1 MMTMKKLWL
10 LLSIAALAGCAHQT
24 PIPPSQ
30 GHVGSEQEAL
40 VTPPSGDI
48 PKPVKKI
55 TYVPPPKPKVK
66 EQTYS
71 VVVSSV
77 PVQEVL
83 FALARESKLNIDI
96 DPTIQGK
103 VTLNA
108 VDQTLPAILDRLGK
122 QLDLRYKVEGNV
134 ISITP
139 DFPVLRTYKID
150 YVNLQRDTTTT
161 LGAGSELSS
170 GGSVG
175 GSSSSSSSSGGSQST
190 VTITSKAEAHFWDLL
205 SDNIN
210 NILSSTKSQ
219 VAANAEKA
227 AEVDAAKQQ
236 QEDRLKQIDAVSKAG
251 PGAEKLYQEAFKTP
265 VANATSTSTAT
276 GKDEV
281 IVNPVAGAITVMAT
295 ERQHAFIQQYIDS
308 VMASVQRQVLIEAT
322 IVEVTLNNQF
332 QQGIDWSRLASDGS
346 HNGFTFSQA
355 LGGTATG
362 LAGPAATTANGNQF
376 ILGFSKSTAIGN
388 LAASIRLLNT
398 FGDVRVLSSP
408 KIMALNNQAALLK
421 VVDNIVY
428 FKVDVTPATISS
440 SGSVTSPATYTTTP
454 QVVPVGVVMSV
465 TPQINANG
473 NVSLNVR
480 PTISRIIANIPDPN
494 PALLTVQNLVPQI
507 QVREMET
514 LLQVTTG
521 QTVILGGLMQDEQN
535 NTDNSVPG
543 FANLPLIG
551 KAFKSNNDVRTK
563 SELVIFLRPTIITNP
578 NLDSDELKSFKRYLP
593 NNQFP
598 VAADEPAN

>member
-1 MMTMKKLWL
+1 MMTMKNFWL
-10 LLSIAALAGCAHQT
+10 FVSIAALAGCAHQT
-24 PIPPSQ
+24 PIPLSQ
-30 GHVGSEQEAL
+30 GHIDSAQEAQAT
-40 VTPPSGDI
+40 TPSADI
-48 PKPVKKI
+48 PKPIKKI

-83 FALARESKLNIDI
+83 FALARESKLNVDI
-96 DPTIQGK
+96 HPSIQGK

-108 VDQTLPAILDRLGK
+108 VDQTLPAILDRLSK
-122 QLDLRYKVEGNV
+122 QLDLRYKIEGNV

-139 DFPVLRTYKID
+139 DFPVLRTYKIN
-150 YVNLQRDTTTT
+150 YVNLERDTTTT
-161 LGAGSELSS
+161 LGAGSEVSS
-170 GGSVG
+170 GG
-175 GSSSSSSSSGGSQST
+175 SSSSGGSEST
-190 VTITSKAEAHFWDLL
+190 VSIKSKAEAHFWELL
-205 SDNIN
+205 TNNIR

-219 VAANAEKA
+219 TASNEEKA
-227 AEVDAAKQQ
+227 AQVDAVKQQ

-265 VANATSTSTAT
+265 ATAVTTVD
-276 GKDEV
+276 KDEV
-281 IVNPVAGAITVMAT
+281 IANPVAGAITVMAT

-332 QQGIDWSRLASDGS
+332 QQGIDWSRLASNGS
-346 HNGFTFSQA
+346 HNGFTFGQT
-355 LGGTATG
+355 LGGTTATV
-362 LAGPAATTANGNQF
+362 AGTAANTTNQF

-398 FGDVRVLSSP
+398 FGDTRVLSSP

-428 FKVDVTPATISS
+428 FKVEVTPAVISS
-440 SGSVTSPATYTTTP
+440 SGSVTSPAIFTTTP
-454 QVVPVGVVMSV
+454 QVVPVGVIMSV

-480 PTISRIIANIPDPN
+480 PTISRIIKFVSDPN
-494 PALLTVQNLVPQI
+494 PSLVGVPNQVPQI

-514 LLQVTTG
+514 LLQVSTG
-521 QTVILGGLMQDEQN
+521 QTVILGGLMQDEKD

-551 KAFKSNNDVRTK
+551 KAFKSNNDLRTK
-563 SELVIFLRPTIITNP
+563 TELVIFLRPTIVTSP
-578 NLDSDELKSFKRYLP
+578 NLDSDELKSFKQYLP
-593 NNQFP
+593 SNQFP

>member
-71 VVVSSV
+71 VVVSAV

-83 FALARESKLNIDI
+83 FALARESKLNVDI

-150 YVNLQRDTTTT
+150 YVNLERDTTTS
-161 LGAGSELSS
+161 LGAGSEVSS
-170 GGSVG
+170 GGASG
-175 GSSSSSSSSGGSQST
+175 SGGSEST
-190 VTITSKAEAHFWDLL
+190 VSIKSKAEAHFWELL
-205 SDNIN
+205 TNN
-210 NILSSTKSQ
+210 VRNILSSTKSQ
-219 VAANAEKA
+219 VASNQEKA

-265 VANATSTSTAT
+265 VANAAPISS

-295 ERQHAFIQQYIDS
+295 ERQHAFIQQYIDG

-346 HNGFTFSQA
+346 KNGFTFSQA
-355 LGGTATG
+355 LGGTAIG
-362 LAGPAATTANGNQF
+362 LAGPAAATTNQF
-376 ILGFSKSTAIGN
+376 VLGFSKSTAIGN

-398 FGDVRVLSSP
+398 FGDTRVLSSP

-480 PTISRIIANIPDPN
+480 PTISRIIKFVNDPN
-494 PALLTVQNLVPQI
+494 PALLAVTNQVPQI

-514 LLQVTTG
+514 LLQVNTG
-521 QTVILGGLMQDEQN
+521 QTVILGGLMQDELD

-563 SELVIFLRPTIITNP
+563 TELVIFLRPTIINSP
-578 NLDSDELKSFKRYLP
+578 SLDSNELKSFKQYLP

>member
-40 VTPPSGDI
+40 VIPPSGDI

-77 PVQEVL
+77 PIQEVL

-175 GSSSSSSSSGGSQST
+175 GSASSSSGGSQST

-205 SDNIN
+205 GDNIK

-219 VAANAEKA
+219 AAANAEKA
-227 AEVDAAKQQ
+227 AEADAAKQQ

-251 PGAEKLYQEAFKTP
+251 PGADKLYQEAFKTP
-265 VANATSTSTAT
+265 VSSTTTISA

-332 QQGIDWSRLASDGS
+332 QQGIDWSRLASNGS
-346 HNGFTFSQA
+346 KNGFTFSQN
-355 LGGTATG
+355 LGGTATD
-362 LAGPAATTANGNQF
+362 LAGTAAATTNQF

-440 SGSVTSPATYTTTP
+440 SGSVSSPATYTTTP

-465 TPQINANG
+465 TPQINSNG

-494 PALLTVQNLVPQI
+494 PALLAVQNLVPQI

-551 KAFKSNNDVRTK
+551 KAFKSNNDIRTK

-578 NLDSDELKSFKRYLP
+578 NLDSNELKSFKQYLP

>member
-1 MMTMKKLWL
+1 MMTMKNFWL
-10 LLSIAALAGCAHQT
+10 FLSIVALTGCAHQT

-30 GHVGSEQEAL
+30 GHLGSEPEAQ
-40 VTPPSGDI
+40 VAAPSADI

-83 FALARESKLNIDI
+83 FALARESKLNVDI

-108 VDQTLPAILDRLGK
+108 VDQTLPAILDRLSK

-134 ISITP
+134 ISIAP

-150 YVNLQRDTTTT
+150 YVNLERDTTTS
-161 LGAGSELSS
+161 LGAGSEVSS
-170 GGSVG
+170 G
-175 GSSSSSSSSGGSQST
+175 GSSSSSSGSEST
-190 VTITSKAEAHFWDLL
+190 VSIKSKAEAHFWELL
-205 SDNIN
+205 TNNIR

-219 VAANAEKA
+219 AASNVEKA

-265 VANATSTSTAT
+265 AAAAIPVTI

-295 ERQHAFIQQYIDS
+295 ERQHAFIQQYIDG

-355 LGGTATG
+355 LGGTAIG
-362 LAGPAATTANGNQF
+362 LAGPAADTTNQF
-376 ILGFSKSTAIGN
+376 VLGFSKSTSIGN
-388 LAASIRLLNT
+388 LAASIRLLNA
-398 FGDVRVLSSP
+398 FGDTRVLSSP

-440 SGSVTSPATYTTTP
+440 SGSVSSPATYTTTP

-465 TPQINANG
+465 TPQINSNG

-480 PTISRIIANIPDPN
+480 PTISRIIKFVNDPN
-494 PALLTVQNLVPQI
+494 PALVGVANQVPQI

-514 LLQVTTG
+514 LLQVNTG
-521 QTVILGGLMQDEQN
+521 QTVILGGLMQDELD

-543 FANLPLIG
+543 FANLPLVG
-551 KAFKSNNDVRTK
+551 KAFKSNNDIRTK
-563 SELVIFLRPTIITNP
+563 TELVIFLRPTIITSP
-578 NLDSDELKSFKRYLP
+578 NLDSTELKSFKQYLP

>member
-1 MMTMKKLWL
+1 MMTMKNFWL
-10 LLSIAALAGCAHQT
+10 LMSIAALTGCAHQT
-24 PIPPSQ
+24 PMPISQ
-30 GHVGSEQEAL
+30 GHVGSEQEAQA
-40 VTPPSGDI
+40 TAPSEDI
-48 PKPVKKI
+48 PKPIKKI
-55 TYVPPPKPKVK
+55 TYVPPPRPKAK

-83 FALARESKLNIDI
+83 FALARESKLNVDI
-96 DPTIQGK
+96 DPTIHGK

-108 VDQTLPAILDRLGK
+108 VDQTLPAILDRLSK

-139 DFPVLRTYKID
+139 DFPVLRTYKIN
-150 YVNLQRDTTTT
+150 YVNLERDTTTS
-161 LGAGSELSS
+161 LGAGSEVSS
-170 GGSVG
+170 GGTT
-175 GSSSSSSSSGGSQST
+175 GSGSESK

-205 SDNIN
+205 TTNVR

-219 VAANAEKA
+219 VAANEEKA
-227 AEVDAAKQQ
+227 AEADAAKQQ

-251 PGAEKLYQEAFKTP
+251 PGAEKLYQEAFKT
-265 VANATSTSTAT
+265 AATTSTPPTV

-281 IVNPVAGAITVMAT
+281 IVNPVAGVITVMAT
-295 ERQHAFIQQYIDS
+295 ERQHAFIQQYIEG

-322 IVEVTLNNQF
+322 IVEVSLNNQF
-332 QQGIDWSRLASDGS
+332 QQGIDWSRLASDGTNS
-346 HNGFTFSQA
+346 GFTFGQT
-355 LGGTATG
+355 LGGTAANV
-362 LAGPAATTANGNQF
+362 AGTAANTTNQF
-376 ILGFSKSTAIGN
+376 VLGFSKSTAIGN

-398 FGDVRVLSSP
+398 FGDTRVLSSP

-421 VVDNIVY
+421 VVDNVVY

-440 SGSVTSPATYTTTP
+440 ASAVISPATYTTTP
-454 QVVPVGVVMSV
+454 QVVPVGVIMSV

-480 PTISRIIANIPDPN
+480 PTISRIIKFINDPN
-494 PALLTVQNLVPQI
+494 PALVGVANQVPQI

-514 LLQVTTG
+514 LLQVRTG
-521 QTVILGGLMQDEQN
+521 QTVILGGLMQDERD

-551 KAFKSNNDVRTK
+551 KAFKSNNDLRTK
-563 SELVIFLRPTIITNP
+563 TELVIFLRPTIITSP
-578 NLDSDELKSFKRYLP
+578 NLDSDELKSFKQYLP

>member
-1 MMTMKKLWL
+1 MMTMKKFWL
-10 LLSIAALAGCAHQT
+10 LLSIAALAGCAHQS

-30 GHVGSEQEAL
+30 GHLGSEQEAL
-40 VTPPSGDI
+40 VIPPSGEI

-55 TYVPPPKPKVK
+55 TYVPPPKPKAK

-175 GSSSSSSSSGGSQST
+175 GSSSSSSGGSLST

-205 SDNIN
+205 GDNIK

-265 VANATSTSTAT
+265 LPNSTATTT

-295 ERQHAFIQQYIDS
+295 ERQHTFIQQYIDS

-332 QQGIDWSRLASDGS
+332 QQGIDWSRLASNGS
-346 HNGFTFSQA
+346 KSGFTFSQA

-440 SGSVTSPATYTTTP
+440 SGSVSSPATYTTTP

-494 PALLTVQNLVPQI
+494 PALLAVQNLVPEI

-514 LLQVTTG
+514 LLQVSTG

-551 KAFKSNNDVRTK
+551 KAFKSNNDVREK

-578 NLDSDELKSFKRYLP
+578 NLESEELKSFKQYLP

>member
-1 MMTMKKLWL
+1 MMTMKKFWL
-10 LLSIAALAGCAHQT
+10 CLSMAALTGCAHQT

-30 GHVGSEQEAL
+30 GHVGSEPETLAAA
-40 VTPPSGDI
+40 PSADI
-48 PKPVKKI
+48 PKPVKKLSYI
-55 TYVPPPKPKVK
+55 PPPKPKVK

-71 VVVSSV
+71 VVVSAV

-83 FALARESKLNIDI
+83 FALARESKLNVDI

-108 VDQTLPAILDRLGK
+108 VDQTLPAILDRLTK
-122 QLDLRYKVEGNV
+122 QLDMRYKVEGNV

-139 DFPVLRTYKID
+139 DFPVLRSYKID
-150 YVNLQRDTTTT
+150 YVNLSRDTTTS
-161 LGAGSELSS
+161 LGAGSEVSTGSTSGAGSGS
-170 GGSVG
+170 GGG
-175 GSSSSSSSSGGSQST
+175 GSEST

-205 SDNIN
+205 TDNVR

-219 VAANAEKA
+219 VVANEEKA
-227 AEVDAAKQQ
+227 AAVDAAKQQ
-236 QEDRLKQIDAVSKAG
+236 DEDRLKQIDAVSKAG
-251 PGAEKLYQEAFKTP
+251 EGAEKLYKEAFKTP
-265 VANATSTSTAT
+265 SASSSTTIVTT

-281 IVNPVAGAITVMAT
+281 IVNPVAGVITVMAT
-295 ERQHAFIQQYIDS
+295 ERQHAFIQQYIDG

-332 QQGIDWSRLASDGS
+332 QQGIDWSRVASNGGND
-346 HNGFTFSQA
+346 GFTFHQN
-355 LGGTATG
+355 LGGTAG
-362 LAGPAATTANGNQF
+362 SLAGTAAATTNQLV
-376 ILGFSKSTAIGN
+376 LGFSKSTALGN

-398 FGDVRVLSSP
+398 FGDTRVLSSP

-421 VVDNIVY
+421 VVDNVVY
-428 FKVDVTPATISS
+428 FKVEVTPAIISN
-440 SGSVTSPATYTTTP
+440 GVTTPAVYTTTP
-454 QVVPVGVVMSV
+454 QVVPVGVIMSV
-465 TPQINANG
+465 TPQINSNG

-480 PTISRIIANIPDPN
+480 PTISRIIKFIPDPN
-494 PALLTVQNLVPQI
+494 PGLVGGPPNSVPQI

-514 LLQVTTG
+514 LLQVNTG
-521 QTVILGGLMQDEQN
+521 QTVILGGLMQDELD

-563 SELVIFLRPTIITNP
+563 TELVIFLRPTIITNP
-578 NLDSDELKSFKRYLP
+578 SLDSSELKSFKQYLP
-593 NNQFP
+593 TNEFP

>member
-1 MMTMKKLWL
+1 MMTMKKFWL
-10 LLSIAALAGCAHQT
+10 CLSIAALTGCAHQT

-30 GHVGSEQEAL
+30 GHVGSEPETQAAA
-40 VTPPSGDI
+40 PSADI
-48 PKPVKKI
+48 PKPVKKLS
-55 TYVPPPKPKVK
+55 YVPPPKPKAK

-71 VVVSSV
+71 VVVSAV

-83 FALARESKLNIDI
+83 FALARESKLNVDI
-96 DPTIQGK
+96 DPTIRGK

-108 VDQTLPAILDRLGK
+108 VDQTLPAILDRLSK
-122 QLDLRYKVEGNV
+122 QLDMRYKVEGNV
-134 ISITP
+134 ISIAP

-150 YVNLQRDTTTT
+150 YVNLERDTTTS
-161 LGAGSELSS
+161 LGAGSEVSTGASSGSS
-170 GGSVG
+170 GG
-175 GSSSSSSSSGGSQST
+175 GSGSESK

-205 SDNIN
+205 TNN
-210 NILSSTKSQ
+210 VRNILSSTKSQ
-219 VAANAEKA
+219 VAANEEKA

-251 PGAEKLYQEAFKTP
+251 EGAEKLYKEAFKAPGASASTTP
-265 VANATSTSTAT
+265 VTI

-281 IVNPVAGAITVMAT
+281 IVNPVAGVITVMAT
-295 ERQHAFIQQYIDS
+295 ERQHAFIQQYIDG

-332 QQGIDWSRLASDGS
+332 QQGIDWSRLASNGGN
-346 HNGFTFSQA
+346 NGFTFSQN
-355 LGGTATG
+355 LGGTAAN
-362 LAGPAATTANGNQF
+362 LAGTAANTTNQF

-398 FGDVRVLSSP
+398 FGDTRVLSSP

-440 SGSVTSPATYTTTP
+440 SGSVSSPATYTTTP
-454 QVVPVGVVMSV
+454 QVVPVGVIMSV
-465 TPQINANG
+465 TPQINSNG

-480 PTISRIIANIPDPN
+480 PTISRIIKFVNDPN
-494 PALLTVQNLVPQI
+494 PALVGVANQVPQI

-514 LLQVTTG
+514 LLQVNTG
-521 QTVILGGLMQDEQN
+521 QTVVLGGLMQDELD

-551 KAFKSNNDVRTK
+551 KAFKSNNDIRTK
-563 SELVIFLRPTIITNP
+563 TELVIFLRPTIVTSP
-578 NLDSDELKSFKRYLP
+578 SLDSNELKSFKQYLP